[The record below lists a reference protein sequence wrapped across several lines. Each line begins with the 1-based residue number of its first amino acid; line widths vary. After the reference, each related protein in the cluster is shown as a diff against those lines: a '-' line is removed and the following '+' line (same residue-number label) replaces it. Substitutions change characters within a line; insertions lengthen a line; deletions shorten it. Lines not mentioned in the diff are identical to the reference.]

1 MGKGDYMVRR
11 INKTAATQKQEETM
25 VPTKDDEGFYYR
37 GQHVELKE
45 YMRVIDFGK
54 ADVFFD
60 PLELYCVEFLAKC
73 LTEPDPEDP
82 YIEEEYYDVIK
93 LHFKNGNTIEF
104 ENHTGTAYNVT
115 PLYRDSADKE
125 EFKIFYSELLTA
137 FNIYKQIKQ

>member
-1 MGKGDYMVRR
+1 MVRR

-60 PLELYCVEFLAKC
+60 PLELYCVEFLDEYRSE
-73 LTEPDPEDP
+73 TN
-82 YIEEEYYDVIK
+82 EEEPWIVAKRFDLLK
-93 LHFKNGNTIEF
+93 LRFKNGKVIKF
-104 ENHTGTAYNVT
+104 ESHVHDYTEGSYLREHSTGEEG
-115 PLYRDSADKE
+115 YRLL
-125 EFKIFYSELLTA
+125 YSELLTA